1 MPEYLSPG
9 VYVEEFESGSKPMEG
24 VGTSTAGFIGLSV
37 KGPDIGVPQLVTS
50 FADFRRKYGGYLSQS
65 EFEEYRFLAYSV
77 EHFFING
84 GTRAF
89 IMRVVPPDAK
99 CAESV
104 SEQEIIKFTA
114 KNPGR
119 WGNFIRVIITPSS
132 KAKTQ
137 ILSVDELPQG
147 KVYKI
152 KNASGFQTG
161 DIVALSL
168 IHISEPTRH

>member
-1 MPEYLSPG
+1 M
-9 VYVEEFESGSKPMEG
+9 
-24 VGTSTAGFIGLSV
+24 
-37 KGPDIGVPQLVTS
+37 TS

-119 WGNFIRVIITPSS
+119 WGKFYKSYNYTVI
-132 KAKTQ
+132 
-137 ILSVDELPQG
+137 
-147 KVYKI
+147 
-152 KNASGFQTG
+152 
-161 DIVALSL
+161 
-168 IHISEPTRH
+168 

>member
-1 MPEYLSPG
+1 
-9 VYVEEFESGSKPMEG
+9 
-24 VGTSTAGFIGLSV
+24 
-37 KGPDIGVPQLVTS
+37 
-50 FADFRRKYGGYLSQS
+50 
-65 EFEEYRFLAYSV
+65 
-77 EHFFING
+77 
-84 GTRAF
+84 
-89 IMRVVPPDAK
+89 MRVVPPDAK

-161 DIVALSL
+161 DIVAFSDGNEIQYNKISSVQDNLISFNKEFSGEVTDLSL
-168 IHISEPTRH
+168 IHISIRIELVR